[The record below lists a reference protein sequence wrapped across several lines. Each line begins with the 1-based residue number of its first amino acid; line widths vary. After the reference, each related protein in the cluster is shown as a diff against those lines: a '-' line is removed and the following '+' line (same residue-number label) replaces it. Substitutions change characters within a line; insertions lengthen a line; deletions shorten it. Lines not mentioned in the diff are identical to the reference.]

1 MDPNLPSQQVNTDR
15 RSPGHHEVI
24 VVGGGIA
31 GLAAAWSLRDRD
43 VCLLEA
49 EDRAGGRMKS
59 VSHPPYWLNL
69 GAHILKESGL
79 IAGLCRELGVP
90 LVVPAGSFL
99 AVAMH
104 GRIVR
109 AGSPLEMFLHLPLPL
124 AARLSLASAGLRM
137 MAAQTRARTH
147 GPGDTA
153 GLVETP
159 EEGRTYADLLGRMHP
174 DVEALMRVT
183 ANRTGGE
190 LHELSAYAGVTG
202 FREIWG
208 GRRANI
214 VDGSEQLPRALQ
226 AALGA
231 CVQTG
236 ARVTRIEQTMD
247 RVEVEYVMA
256 GERRLLNTDA
266 CIVATQAP
274 VARELVRDLPSDR
287 AEALG
292 QVRYTPFV
300 VAGIFTA
307 ETSPMP
313 WDDLYALAV
322 PGCSFCMFFNP
333 GNALRHGE
341 PREPGGVLVVYAVA
355 DRAAELLDLSDA
367 AISDRYLEDLY
378 AIFPQARGIVR
389 EVVIQRWSLG
399 VPLAFPGRA
408 QLHSSLAKAWGRVY
422 FAGDYLAEFGLGMET
437 SAETGYQVAKAVS
450 VYLQRG
456 KGS

>member
-1 MDPNLPSQQVNTDR
+1 M
-15 RSPGHHEVI
+15 
-24 VVGGGIA
+24 
-31 GLAAAWSLRDRD
+31 
-43 VCLLEA
+43 
-49 EDRAGGRMKS
+49 
-59 VSHPPYWLNL
+59 
-69 GAHILKESGL
+69 KESGL
-79 IAGLCRELGVP
+79 IAGLCRELAVP
-90 LVVPAGSFL
+90 LVVPTGIFL

-109 AGSPLEMFLHLPLPL
+109 AGSPLEMFLRLPLSLP
-124 AARLSLASAGLRM
+124 ARLSLASVGLRM

-147 GPGDTA
+147 HSPGDTA

-208 GRRANI
+208 GKRANI

-231 CVQTG
+231 RVQTG

-256 GERRLLNTDA
+256 GERRLLSTDA

-287 AEALG
+287 ALALG

-307 ETSPMP
+307 ETSTMP

-322 PGCSFCMFFNP
+322 PGRSFCMFFNP

-341 PREPGGVLVVYAVA
+341 PREPGGSLVVYAVA

-367 AISDRYLEDLY
+367 AISDRYLKDLY
-378 AIFPQARGIVR
+378 AIFPQVRGIVR
-389 EVVIQRWSLG
+389 EVVIQRWPLG

-408 QLHSSLAKAWGRVY
+408 QLHSSLAKPWGRVH

>member
-1 MDPNLPSQQVNTDR
+1 
-15 RSPGHHEVI
+15 
-24 VVGGGIA
+24 
-31 GLAAAWSLRDRD
+31 
-43 VCLLEA
+43 
-49 EDRAGGRMKS
+49 
-59 VSHPPYWLNL
+59 
-69 GAHILKESGL
+69 
-79 IAGLCRELGVP
+79 VP
-90 LVVPAGSFL
+90 LVVPPGIFL

-109 AGSPLEMFLHLPLPL
+109 AGSPLEMFLRLPLSLP
-124 AARLSLASAGLRM
+124 ARLSLASVGLRM
-137 MAAQTRARTH
+137 MAAQYGARMH
-147 GPGDTA
+147 GPDAIA
-153 GLVETP
+153 GLAETP
-159 EEGRTYADLLGRMHP
+159 EEGQTYADLLGRMHP
-174 DVEALMRVT
+174 DVEALVRVT

-202 FREIWG
+202 FRDIWG
-208 GRRANI
+208 GKRANI

-231 CVQTG
+231 RVQTG

-256 GERRLLNTDA
+256 GERRRLSTDA

-274 VARELVRDLPSDR
+274 VARELIQGLPSDR

-307 ETSPMP
+307 ETNAMP
-313 WDDLYALAV
+313 WDDLYALAA

-333 GNALRHGE
+333 GNALRRRE
-341 PREPGGVLVVYAVA
+341 PREPGGSLLVYAVA

-367 AISDRYLEDLY
+367 AISDRYLKDLY
-378 AIFPQARGIVR
+378 AIFPQVRGIVR

-408 QLHSSLAKAWGRVY
+408 QLHSKLAKPWGRIH

-456 KGS
+456 KGL